1 MTSLKKTS
9 LQQVG
14 NELLKQPLQKANNVT
29 ILLAAA
35 KPSSSQEEELIAI
48 HQLHLFFLASL
59 ECGQLIVSSQAA
71 AEPEE
76 PEAQHAGWLRKQ
88 YSTYISQLQQLLRS
102 SPHPSV
108 QMAALGAGME
118 AVRAGNSCFQF
129 HNRTFE
135 SLVEAML
142 RNSNLAPEVLSRMTS
157 KYLPHA
163 DVRFY
168 TLRAI
173 AAIVN
178 GKGGDSS
185 KAQPSRASG
194 AAKGTQAPPIAALL
208 DLLLKIETPLSIGG
222 VTSWCGALEAGQ
234 TNAEAQPPAAKKRR
248 LASSQ
253 QHASV
258 QEGAKWARAKP
269 QKRAFTDA
277 WLAVLRVPLTLPDL
291 HRALSHLPDS
301 VIPHLTD
308 PLLLSDFLTHSVDSG
323 GLTGMLALHGIFILV
338 TQHGLE
344 YPHFFM
350 RLYALLTPDIFN
362 ARHRVRFLTLADIF
376 LSSGLVPAYTAA
388 AFAKRFARLALTA
401 PPAGAITCTGFIHNL
416 LRRHPACQVLLHRPS
431 PGAGPGSSTTNAAAA
446 ASQPS
451 AAGHA
456 ATASE
461 EADVSQF
468 GRDPYDEGEPDPA
481 KSQALASSLWEAE
494 SLRDHYCPQ
503 VAASVSL
510 LDRDF
515 SDPKKTAEV
524 NVQQYAAGS
533 FAAIIKQELDI
544 RLKKAP
550 IAFHS
555 QPLTSLF
562 GTALPILGCSSRWT
576 VQAPVAEE
584 KVLRASTYQQ
594 VPARDYRELESERL
608 RADGGPAREDPGSH
622 QG

>member
-1 MTSLKKTS
+1 MALD
-9 LQQVG
+9 
-14 NELLKQPLQKANNVT
+14 
-29 ILLAAA
+29 
-35 KPSSSQEEELIAI
+35 
-48 HQLHLFFLASL
+48 
-59 ECGQLIVSSQAA
+59 
-71 AEPEE
+71 
-76 PEAQHAGWLRKQ
+76 
-88 YSTYISQLQQLLRS
+88 QLLTWGRRCC
-102 SPHPSV
+102 PHS
-108 QMAALGAGME
+108 E
-118 AVRAGNSCFQF
+118 DW
-129 HNRTFE
+129 T
-135 SLVEAML
+135 
-142 RNSNLAPEVLSRMTS
+142 
-157 KYLPHA
+157 
-163 DVRFY
+163 
-168 TLRAI
+168 
-173 AAIVN
+173 
-178 GKGGDSS
+178 
-185 KAQPSRASG
+185 
-194 AAKGTQAPPIAALL
+194 
-208 DLLLKIETPLSIGG
+208 GG

-416 LRRHPACQVLLHRPS
+416 LRRHPACQ
-431 PGAGPGSSTTNAAAA
+431 
-446 ASQPS
+446 
-451 AAGHA
+451 
-456 ATASE
+456 
-461 EADVSQF
+461 F

-562 GTALPILGCSSRWT
+562 GTALPILGF
-576 VQAPVAEE
+576 AFA
-584 KVLRASTYQQ
+584 
-594 VPARDYRELESERL
+594 
-608 RADGGPAREDPGSH
+608 
-622 QG
+622 